1 MISILLAVYNG
12 EKYIRQSIN
21 SILNQTFSDW
31 ELLVGF
37 NGTTDNSKKIVSE
50 YTDSRIKI
58 FDYGDEKGKAKTL
71 NKLIKE
77 AQHDWCAIQDD
88 DDVWLPEKLE
98 TQIKYTKNY
107 DVVGTYIKYI
117 NEDGDVIGGPF
128 LSETHD
134 QIKTKSLTGNNQIA
148 NSSAIFR
155 KPRVEKINYWN
166 ELLDELAVKGI
177 QPKEDFD
184 LWKRLLENGCM
195 FYNIPQYL
203 CLHRIHSESN
213 FNTKAQNI
221 NKLF

>member
-12 EKYIRQSIN
+12 KKYIRQSIN

-58 FDYGDEKGKAKTL
+58 FDYGDDKGKAKTL

-77 AQHDWCAIQDD
+77 AQYDWCAIQDD

-117 NEDGDVIGGPF
+117 NENGDTIGGPF
-128 LSETHD
+128 LAETHD
-134 QIKTKSLTGNNQIA
+134 QIKIKSLTGNNQIA
-148 NSSAIFR
+148 NSSSIF
-155 KPRVEKINYWN
+155 KKECVESVGLWDQKK
-166 ELLDELAVKGI
+166 DGI
-177 QPKEDFD
+177 EDFD
-184 LWKRLLENGCM
+184 LWLRLLKSGAK
-195 FYNIPQYL
+195 FYNVPEYL
-203 CLHRIHSESN
+203 TLHRIHDKSN
-213 FNTKAQNI
+213 FNTKEQNI
-221 NKLF
+221 NKL

>member
-12 EKYIRQSIN
+12 EKYIHQSIN
-21 SILNQTFSDW
+21 SILNQTLSDW

-58 FDYGDEKGKAKTL
+58 FDYGDDKGKAKTL

-77 AQHDWCAIQDD
+77 ANHDWCAIQDD

-117 NEDGDVIGGPF
+117 NENGETIGGPF

-134 QIKTKSLTGNNQIA
+134 QIKTKSLAGNNQIA
-148 NSSAIFR
+148 NSSSIF
-155 KPRVEKINYWN
+155 KKECVESVGLWSEEK
-166 ELLDELAVKGI
+166 DGV
-177 QPKEDFD
+177 EDFD
-184 LWKRLLENGCM
+184 LWLKLLKNDFM

-213 FNTKAQNI
+213 FNTKEQNV
-221 NKLF
+221 NKIL